1 MPIWTIGSR
10 LPARTM
16 LGKSY
21 DAAIGYAS
29 TFDWALRAGRLGI
42 DLVRRRGH
50 RAVIVST
57 PPHTTQWAGRVI
69 GRTTGVPYIADYRD
83 PWAIGVPEL
92 DGYDSPVSRL
102 FGQWLERRTQAAAH
116 TVIHNN
122 EVALERALAQPTL
135 PRIPRVCIA
144 NGYDGEPTSQRPDP
158 DAFRILF
165 SGWIHA
171 FMDPRV
177 LLRAIE
183 ALRAEDPHGTA
194 SLRLEF
200 IGAPTVIEDVPIEDV
215 VRAYGL
221 AECTTFAARVTRD
234 EAMRAQERAAVLVAF
249 DCPHPLAVAMKFYD
263 YLLMR
268 GDLLLIA
275 EPDSALDRSA
285 RRVGWRSV
293 APGDHEG
300 LVAALRRALAR
311 WRAGDYPDTHDPGR
325 LLHRGRRSAE
335 VLALLE
341 PSCDPGAR
349 MALPPIPASAGT

>member
-1 MPIWTIGSR
+1 
-10 LPARTM
+10 
-16 LGKSY
+16 
-21 DAAIGYAS
+21 
-29 TFDWALRAGRLGI
+29 
-42 DLVRRRGH
+42 
-50 RAVIVST
+50 VI
-57 PPHTTQWAGRVI
+57 A
-69 GRTTGVPYIADYRD
+69 RTTGIPYIADYRD

-102 FGQWLERRTQAAAH
+102 LGQWLERRTQAAAH

-122 EVALERALAQPTL
+122 VVALERALAQPTL
-135 PRIPRVCIA
+135 PHKPRVCIA
-144 NGYDGEPTSQRPDP
+144 NGYDGEPTRQGPDP
-158 DAFRILF
+158 ATFRILF

-183 ALRAEDPHGTA
+183 SLRAEDPRGTA
-194 SLRLEF
+194 ALRLEF
-200 IGAPTVIEDVPIEDV
+200 IGAPSVIDDVPIEDV

-221 AECTTFAARVTRD
+221 ADCTTFAARVTRE
-234 EAMRAQERAAVLVAF
+234 EAMRAQEQAAVLVAF

-275 EPDSALDRSA
+275 EPSSALDRSA
-285 RRVGWRSV
+285 QQVGWRTI

-311 WRAGDYPDTHDPGR
+311 WRAGNYPDTHDPGR
-325 LLHRGRRSAE
+325 LMHRGRRSAE

-341 PSCDPGAR
+341 TTCEPGAQV
-349 MALPPIPASAGT
+349 ATQQIPAGVGH